1 MININLDNGEL
12 VATIYSKGEQYNL
25 YCFGKNYIGLYNG
38 KVIYTFNDVNDT
50 ESFNYIVDCF
60 IDTVFLSK

>member
-1 MININLDNGEL
+1 MLNINLDNGEL

-25 YCFGKNYIGLYNG
+25 YCFGKNYIGLLGN
-38 KVIYTFNDVNDT
+38 KVIFTLNDVNDN

-60 IDTVFLSK
+60 IDAVLLN